1 MENLQLIQKIAH
13 GSEAALREVYGV
25 FGNIVFNTALSYLR
39 DRAEAEEITQD
50 VFLEVYQSAKTFEG
64 KSSVRTWIYRI
75 TVNKCLDKLRYLKR
89 KKRFALVKSLFKP
102 DTTEI
107 QHDAEDFEHPGITL
121 ERQEYAKILFKA
133 LKRLPPQ
140 QRTAYILSFIEE
152 LPRKE
157 VAEVMQ
163 LSVKAVESLLQR
175 AKINLRSTLEKYYP
189 DRRI

>member
-1 MENLQLIQKIAH
+1 MENLQLIQKIAQ
-13 GSEAALREVYGV
+13 GSEAALREIYEV
-25 FGNIVFNTALSYLR
+25 FANIVFNTALSYLR

-50 VFLEVYQSAKTFEG
+50 VFLEVYQSATTFEG

-75 TVNKCLDKLRYLKR
+75 TVNKCLDKLRYQKR

-102 DTTEI
+102 DTTEL

-133 LKRLPPQ
+133 LERLPSQ

-175 AKINLRSTLEKYYP
+175 AKINLRSTLEKYFP

>member
-1 MENLQLIQKIAH
+1 MENLQLIRKIAQ
-13 GSEAALREVYGV
+13 GSEAALREIYGM
-25 FGNIVFNTALSYLR
+25 FANTVFNTALSYLH

-75 TVNKCLDKLRYLKR
+75 TVNKCLDKLRYQKR

-121 ERQEYAKILFKA
+121 ERQEYATILFKA
-133 LKRLPPQ
+133 LERLPPQ

-163 LSVKAVESLLQR
+163 LSVKAIESLLQR

>member
-13 GSEAALREVYGV
+13 GSEAALREIYGV
-25 FGNIVFNTALSYLR
+25 FANIVFNTALSYLH

-75 TVNKCLDKLRYLKR
+75 TVNKCLDKLRYQKR

-107 QHDAEDFEHPGITL
+107 QHDAEDFEHPGVTL

-133 LKRLPPQ
+133 LEYLPSQ

>member
-13 GSEAALREVYGV
+13 GSEAALREIYGV
-25 FGNIVFNTALSYLR
+25 FANIVFNTALSYLH

-75 TVNKCLDKLRYLKR
+75 TVNKCLDKLRYQKR

-133 LKRLPPQ
+133 LEHLPSQ

>member
-1 MENLQLIQKIAH
+1 MENLQLIQKIAQ
-13 GSEAALREVYGV
+13 GSEAALREIYEM
-25 FGNIVFNTALSYLR
+25 FANIVFNTALSYLR

-75 TVNKCLDKLRYLKR
+75 TVNKCLDKLRYQKR

-133 LKRLPPQ
+133 LERLPSQ